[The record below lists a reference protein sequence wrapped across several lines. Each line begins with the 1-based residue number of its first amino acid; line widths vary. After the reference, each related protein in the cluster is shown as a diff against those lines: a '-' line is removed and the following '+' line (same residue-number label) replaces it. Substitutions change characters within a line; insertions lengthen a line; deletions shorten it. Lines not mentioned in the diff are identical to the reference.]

1 MHIAILG
8 PSDRSYTI
16 NHLDNYSLEM
26 LPTGIMG
33 APFIGIIINE
43 LLNSGH
49 KVTAITTSV
58 AISNDYEIRKFYN
71 GNFTWVVV
79 PSRPR
84 SFAMNGWKV
93 GRIVD
98 LYGYE
103 QQRLKEC
110 IIESN
115 ADFVHAHWSYE
126 FAGAALKSGLPCL
139 VTVHDNA
146 FKVLRY
152 FKNGYR
158 FGRLLLSEIILRK
171 VRFASTVSPYMIPYI
186 KRHCNATKLIS
197 NPVVIGTTK
206 SDLELLIDL
215 RCNSLLA
222 PKLIMINNGW
232 NSLKNGKVV
241 LQAFEKLLQK
251 IPAATLHLY
260 GDGTEEGGLA
270 NKDASK
276 IGIEKIFFHGIKPH
290 KELLAEIKNAHLL
303 IHPSLEES
311 FGVVLIEAMSCGLP
325 TVGGQKS
332 GAVPWVIN
340 EKQLLIDVTS
350 EDKIVNKLT
359 EILGNVNLYKN
370 ISYSVYENVVTRF
383 SSNFIVNEYVNY
395 YQEIKKDW

>member
-1 MHIAILG
+1 MHIAIVA
-8 PSDRSYTI
+8 PSDRSYTG
-16 NHLDNYSLEM
+16 NYLTNYSFDI
-26 LPTGIMG
+26 LPLGITG

-43 LLNSGH
+43 LLSRGH
-49 KVTAITTSV
+49 QVTAITTSV

-84 SFAMNGWKV
+84 SFAMNGKKV

-98 LYGYE
+98 LYSYE
-103 QQRLKEC
+103 QHGLKKC
-110 IIESN
+110 IVESN

-126 FAGAALKSGLPCL
+126 FAGATVKSGLPCL

-146 FKVLRY
+146 FQVMRY

-171 VRFASTVSPYMIPYI
+171 VRFASTVSPYMIPYV
-186 KRHCNATKLIS
+186 KRYCNATKLIS
-197 NPVVIGTTK
+197 NPVFIDTTE
-206 SDLELLIDL
+206 SDLKLLLDF
-215 RCNSLLA
+215 RCKSLAA
-222 PKLIMINNGW
+222 PKIIMINNGW

-251 IPAATLHLY
+251 IPSATLHLY
-260 GDGTEEGGLA
+260 GDGSEKGGLA
-270 NKDASK
+270 NKDALK
-276 IGIEKIFFHGIKPH
+276 IGFKRIFFHGTKPH
-290 KELLAEIKNAHLL
+290 KELLKEIKSAHLL

-311 FGVVLIEAMSCGLP
+311 FGVVLIEAMSCGVP

-340 EKQLLIDVTS
+340 EERLLIDVTN
-350 EDKIVNKLT
+350 EDKIVDKLT
-359 EILGNVNLYKN
+359 EILSNVNLYTN
-370 ISYSVYENVVTRF
+370 ISYSVYENVVKRF
-383 SSNFIVNEYVNY
+383 SSIFIVNEYVNY
-395 YQEIKKDW
+395 YQEIKNLW